1 MRLHLLKCLQ
11 DGKTVPQRIRNYPSQ
26 SQGYHYRQAQPV
38 LPLPHALETIW
49 QRSSWNGNGW
59 MRDMFKVVSSKMRNH
74 PWQHVAPGLVTTAQ
88 PAAEQQWHFILTA
101 QRRLLLTAAC
111 RWHLLKCIWI
121 SFLGFFLHK
130 VVSLVRFCF
139 FVVFSLEEHKIP
151 NE

>member
-74 PWQHVAPGLVTTAQ
+74 PWQHGGSWTCNDCTARSWTTMTFHTHG
-88 PAAEQQWHFILTA
+88 PEETSVNSRLSMTSFKVYLNFIL
-101 QRRLLLTAAC
+101 R
-111 RWHLLKCIWI
+111 
-121 SFLGFFLHK
+121 FFLHK

-139 FVVFSLEEHKIP
+139 FSVFSLEKHKIP